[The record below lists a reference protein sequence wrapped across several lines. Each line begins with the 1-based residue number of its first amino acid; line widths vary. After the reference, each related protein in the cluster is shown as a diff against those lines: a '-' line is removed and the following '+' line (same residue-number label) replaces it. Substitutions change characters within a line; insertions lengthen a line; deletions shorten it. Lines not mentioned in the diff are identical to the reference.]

1 MARLIDADQA
11 VAEAERLLEL
21 YNLAMA
27 GAETNREINYVVKR
41 QELFKAVRAVVKTC
55 PTVDPVKH
63 GRWIH
68 DIASMKIEYYRCS
81 ICNHGIHMWWGW
93 QASLESP
100 AEEYRYC
107 PSCGAKMD
115 EKEDSNNDY

>member
-1 MARLIDADQA
+1 MARLIDADA
-11 VAEAERLLEL
+11 LVDELEEL
-21 YNLAMA
+21 ADSYADSNCSDFTRGTYNICRQQGVDAA
-27 GAETNREINYVVKR
+27 IEVVKE
-41 QELFKAVRAVVKTC
+41 QT
-55 PTVDPVKH
+55 PIDPVKH

-107 PSCGAKMD
+107 PSCGARMIQ
-115 EKEDSNNDY
+115 